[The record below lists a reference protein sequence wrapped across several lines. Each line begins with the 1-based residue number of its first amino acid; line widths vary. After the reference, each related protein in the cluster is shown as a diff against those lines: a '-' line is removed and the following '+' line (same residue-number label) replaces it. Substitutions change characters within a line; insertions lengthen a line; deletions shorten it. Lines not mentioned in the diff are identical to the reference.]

1 MIPSASLGRFAREW
15 QLVRGDR
22 IVVLPNPIAVP
33 AVGDRDEL
41 RRRHGF
47 DGPTLV
53 FAGRLSLQK
62 ELDVLLRALDACEG
76 VALVVAGDGP
86 ERARLDALVGELG
99 LGDRVRFLGAQPRKT
114 VLELLAAADAEVLSS
129 GWENFP
135 HSLIEGLAVGTPVI
149 ATGVGGVREIV
160 TDGENGLL
168 VPPGDP
174 DALAAAIRRFFADG
188 ALRERLRAAA
198 PGSVARLRAGARV
211 RPAGGAPPGSG
222 RVSGRP
228 RLLLVGRT
236 RYRLPL
242 SESLRA
248 KFDVLG
254 ERLDLRVLASGV
266 DGAPKR
272 DAMFELAGPYRPRKL
287 DGALYFLGL
296 PLRTRRE
303 LRRSH
308 PDAVLV
314 QGAHETWFVLL
325 GRSLSGVRAPVILDV
340 HGDWHS
346 STRLYGS
353 PARRLLNPIADRVAV
368 SALRRADA
376 VRTISDYTTRLV
388 RSHGVEPAAV
398 FPAFMDLEP
407 FLEPRAPLP
416 AAPRALFV
424 GVLEHYKGIDE
435 LAEAWRIV
443 APQVPG
449 ATLHLVGRG
458 TRREVVERLVADL
471 PDRTEWTE
479 VLPTEGVARALDDAT
494 TLVLPSRSE
503 GMGRVLVEAFCRGR
517 PACRLTRG
525 GDRRPRARRRERA
538 ARLAAGPAGPGRRAA
553 PRPLGRGGGRAPGGR
568 RRRQRGHLGGHAGG
582 VRGAAGG
589 AGRGTTIGACVPTAS
604 SRR

>member
-1 MIPSASLGRFAREW
+1 M
-15 QLVRGDR
+15 
-22 IVVLPNPIAVP
+22 
-33 AVGDRDEL
+33 
-41 RRRHGF
+41 
-47 DGPTLV
+47 
-53 FAGRLSLQK
+53 
-62 ELDVLLRALDACEG
+62 
-76 VALVVAGDGP
+76 
-86 ERARLDALVGELG
+86 
-99 LGDRVRFLGAQPRKT
+99 
-114 VLELLAAADAEVLSS
+114 
-129 GWENFP
+129 
-135 HSLIEGLAVGTPVI
+135 
-149 ATGVGGVREIV
+149 
-160 TDGENGLL
+160 
-168 VPPGDP
+168 
-174 DALAAAIRRFFADG
+174 
-188 ALRERLRAAA
+188 
-198 PGSVARLRAGARV
+198 
-211 RPAGGAPPGSG
+211 
-222 RVSGRP
+222 SGRP

-266 DGAPKR
+266 DGAAKR

-296 PLRTRRE
+296 PLRMRRE

-325 GRSLSGVRAPVILDV
+325 GRLLSGVRAPVILDV

-353 PARRLLNPIADRVAV
+353 PARKLLNPIADRVAV

-443 APQVPG
+443 AAQVPG

-517 PACRLTRG
+517 PAVASRVG
-525 GDRRPRARRRERA
+525 GIVDLVRDGENGLLVPPHDPQALADALLRVLSDAAVAEGLAAGAAASADTWVATPEEYA
-538 ARLAAGPAGPGRRAA
+538 ARLEALVAGLR
-553 PRPLGRGGGRAPGGR
+553 
-568 RRRQRGHLGGHAGG
+568 
-582 VRGAAGG
+582 
-589 AGRGTTIGACVPTAS
+589 
-604 SRR
+604 